1 MRMALEKYNIYAKF
15 CNERNPCS
23 LWLWQRFFSV
33 EHMCSGIQ
41 WQKCHLTRI
50 RLELRGWL
58 ILIWQHPLAAW
69 RLEKLLAVWHLGKD
83 AKNIILKMYL
93 CSGCNYCGRSCWWKD
108 YMNTC
113 EALHFR
119 MSPKRFT
126 VATILHCSLLLS
138 RPTVHWLDETEWMT
152 VTQCVFEYPPKWC
165 T

>member
-1 MRMALEKYNIYAKF
+1 MQHLRKILQWA
-15 CNERNPCS
+15 CS